1 MRATGTRPAAQA
13 RIVPWPRRPDIAQLV
28 LVDHQ
33 MVPDAGDVERWLGDI
48 AARGARTARTNAL
61 FPAAAEVFADAGF
74 SPIDTL
80 ALLELDLGD
89 AARTSRTGRATRRL
103 RSTDLV
109 QAAEIDRRSFGDD
122 WSNDSESLAEISRA
136 TPQHRDR
143 VVREDGRVVAF
154 AISGRAG
161 RTGYIQRLAVDPA
174 SRRRGHARTLVDDAL
189 AWLGRRSVSTVLVN
203 TAIDNQAALALYR
216 ASGFRR
222 LDDPLVLMERA
233 VPAPTS

>member
-1 MRATGTRPAAQA
+1 M
-13 RIVPWPRRPDIAQLV
+13 

-33 MVPDAGDVERWLGDI
+33 MVPDGDDIDRWLRDI

-80 ALLELDLGD
+80 ALLELDLTTTPG
-89 AARTSRTGRATRRL
+89 TGRPGRTTRRL
-103 RSTDLV
+103 RSTELA

-122 WSNDSESLAEISRA
+122 WSNDADSLAEVSRA

-143 VVREDGRVVAF
+143 VVRERGRIVAF

-203 TAIDNQAALALYR
+203 TATDNEAALSLYR
-216 ASGFRR
+216 SAGFRQ

-233 VPAPTS
+233 VAAPTS